1 MKNPPVDW
9 KTEEVLCMTRYMLVC
24 KNMLKC
30 TTVWGCW
37 KPKMFTTTY
46 LYTQINLLS
55 SNLNQSVYS
64 SSKRRHSNI
73 FPAVSQSLNVS
84 KGSSITFE
92 APQRPNTS
100 RKLSPFSPNTK
111 QTKLADGSYLLK
123 TETTKVLNQA
133 LKPPNK
139 TSFKPSLL
147 KPTDRLSKGNL
158 LNKPAGLVKRKG
170 NATNAL
176 FRYIN
181 SLFFLL
187 IK

>member
-1 MKNPPVDW
+1 
-9 KTEEVLCMTRYMLVC
+9 
-24 KNMLKC
+24 
-30 TTVWGCW
+30 
-37 KPKMFTTTY
+37 MFTITY

-133 LKPPNK
+133 LKPANK

-158 LNKPAGLVKRKG
+158 LNKPAGLVKRNG

-181 SLFFLL
+181 SSFYPL
-187 IK
+187 IKKHSK